1 MTESRLTLTPV
12 SEDDASH
19 LICRVKNSM
28 IPGAVMEDS
37 VRLDV
42 HCKSSLLLSPLIYY
56 VTRAKLNCSVNF
68 NIKDCFMYFA
78 RVSSS
83 HFLSLFLSIS
93 LFYVLPLYRGLFA
106 FIWKTER
113 NDAARSH
120 DSIDQDPPEVGIALG
135 SNING
140 DDVKE
145 GDDLYIECHIRANPS
160 FHKLQWTH
168 NVSRKKRKYIF
179 LFCFFSFVLFYLS
192 SSSYPVHNPLDTS
205 RGHSLFH
212 RRSSSS

>member
-1 MTESRLTLTPV
+1 
-12 SEDDASH
+12 
-19 LICRVKNSM
+19 
-28 IPGAVMEDS
+28 MEDS

-78 RVSSS
+78 RFSSS

-179 LFCFFSFVLFYLS
+179 VLFFFFCFVLSIVEFLSGTQSFRYFARTLAISSTQQLVLNILSRGCWPLAAFLLS
-192 SSSYPVHNPLDTS
+192 SFGPDGLSI
-205 RGHSLFH
+205 R
-212 RRSSSS
+212 

>member
-1 MTESRLTLTPV
+1 
-12 SEDDASH
+12 
-19 LICRVKNSM
+19 
-28 IPGAVMEDS
+28 MEDS

-179 LFCFFSFVLFYLS
+179 VLFFFFCFVLSIVEFLSGTQSFRYFARTLAISSTQQLVLNIL
-192 SSSYPVHNPLDTS
+192 S
-205 RGHSLFH
+205 RGCWPLAAFLF
-212 RRSSSS
+212 SSFGPDWLSIR